1 MSTADLWTLCLQGRL
16 DYLESADPTLQDE
29 EQVPP
34 EFDDPHH
41 HQALAFAHYIDAY
54 EVFLKGADVYPE
66 QERVI
71 EERYG
76 KGTIYC
82 SVQPVK

>member
-41 HQALAFAHYIDAY
+41 HQALAFAHYIDAQRA
-54 EVFLKGADVYPE
+54 V
-66 QERVI
+66 
-71 EERYG
+71 
-76 KGTIYC
+76 
-82 SVQPVK
+82 